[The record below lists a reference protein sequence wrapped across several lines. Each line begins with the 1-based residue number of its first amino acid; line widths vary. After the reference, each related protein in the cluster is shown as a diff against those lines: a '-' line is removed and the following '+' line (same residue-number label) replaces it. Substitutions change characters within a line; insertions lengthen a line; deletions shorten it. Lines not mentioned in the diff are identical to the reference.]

1 MKALSISIFLLIIT
15 LTLSGQNKERI
26 YEDSNKKITYH
37 ITQGR
42 FNGNYT
48 SYYKNGNK
56 KAEGNFENNLRIGKW
71 TVWDTLGNIRMERV
85 YSDPF
90 TFERIVPKV
99 PDDKPIELLNIPR
112 YKIKYNKNGYIA
124 YAYVKE
130 SDVHYHRRIWRY
142 ISPKEN
148 PILFEKDL
156 LFKLLTKLILDSNII
171 AYSTKDDEFREAFM
185 PKIDTSALKVIGFK
199 LKEDFFF
206 DMNRVVSESRIMGV
220 CPIVVNQTTKD
231 TIDAYW
237 VFYPET
243 RKYLSQV
250 KMESDSTPQKIKTLD
265 DLFFYR
271 YFYGRIIKQST
282 VYDRYL
288 KDYLTG
294 EKLLKEAERIELYL
308 IEQEHNIWINLTKS
322 IFINQQH

>member
-1 MKALSISIFLLIIT
+1 MIKALSISIFLQIIT
-15 LTLSGQNKERI
+15 LTLSGQNQERF
-26 YEDSNKKITYH
+26 YEDNSKKIIYH
-37 ITQGR
+37 LTQGR
-42 FNGNYT
+42 INGNYI

-90 TFERIVPKV
+90 TFERIVPKI
-99 PDDKPIELLNIPR
+99 PEDKPIQLLNIPR
-112 YKIKYNKNGYIA
+112 YKIKYNKNGYIT

-142 ISPKEN
+142 ISPREN

-206 DMNRVVSESRIMGV
+206 DMNRVVSETRIIGV

-250 KMESDSTPQKIKTLD
+250 KIESDSTPQKIKTLD

-282 VYDRYL
+282 IYDRYL

-308 IEQEHNIWINLTKS
+308 IDTEHNIWINLTKP
-322 IFINQQH
+322 ITINH